1 MEQVNKTII
10 TMLQEN
16 TGKHFLDSG
25 GIYGR
30 HWERNERTT
39 FESETPVTYEIWQD
53 EVEYTI
59 SVYHYLINAGLS
71 FDTVC
76 NEFNRLQDQSENWDA
91 DTECYGVSSE
101 AWDYLESQFDATVE
115 NVFNTYNG
123 DSNLSQVLQGAYLD
137 IDQDKY
143 VLIQVHGGCDV
154 RGGYTDAKLF
164 KLDNWDEYL
173 PSENVYGEI
182 DGIQV
187 DNMHNGYSLTDED
200 GEKVPCRDGSHIIL
214 ELMNN

>member
-1 MEQVNKTII
+1 MKQVNKTII
-10 TMLQEN
+10 AMLREN

-25 GIYGR
+25 GAYGR
-30 HWERNERTT
+30 HWERNEHTT
-39 FESETPVTYEIWQD
+39 FESEAPVTCEIWND

-59 SVYHYLINAGLS
+59 SVYHYLSNAGLS
-71 FDTVC
+71 LCAVC
-76 NEFNRLQDQSENWDA
+76 NEFNRLQDQSDNWDA
-91 DTECYGVSSE
+91 GTECYGVSSE
-101 AWDYLESQFDATVE
+101 AWDYLEGNHEVTVN
-115 NVFNTYNG
+115 NVWNTYNG
-123 DSNLSQVLQGAYLD
+123 ESNLSQVLQGAYLD

-200 GEKVPCRDGSHIIL
+200 GEKVPCHDGSRIHL

>member
-1 MEQVNKTII
+1 MDVRNTIEG
-10 TMLQEN
+10 MMKEN

-25 GIYGR
+25 GAYGR
-30 HWERNERTT
+30 HWERNQGIDFLTQ
-39 FESETPVTYEIWQD
+39 PPIKVEIYNDEILYYINVFHYLNEAGLEFDSICNNFNDLQD
-53 EVEYTI
+53 E
-59 SVYHYLINAGLS
+59 S
-71 FDTVC
+71 D
-76 NEFNRLQDQSENWDA
+76 NWDA

-187 DNMHNGYSLTDED
+187 DNMYNGYSLTDED
-200 GEKVPCRDGSHIIL
+200 GEKVPCHDGSCIHL